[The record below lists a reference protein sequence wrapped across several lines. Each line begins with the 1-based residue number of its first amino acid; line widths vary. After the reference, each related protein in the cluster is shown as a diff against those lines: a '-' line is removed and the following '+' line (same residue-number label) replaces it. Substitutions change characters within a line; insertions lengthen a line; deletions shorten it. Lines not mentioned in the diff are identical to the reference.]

1 MDPKIYKTKDGQKF
15 KVRLATP
22 DDYDESIMTFASVA
36 SEKLYL
42 NTEEVAPDIKN
53 VWTERWKDNGAN
65 HLFCVAEYHG
75 KLTGGIVLN
84 KYSKSPKTFHV
95 LELGM
100 WLLKEYR
107 GDGMGSAMLEYV
119 MNWARETPG
128 IRKIVL
134 GVWSTN
140 IGALALYNKFGF
152 HIEGCHRN
160 IAKING
166 KYADEVLMAY
176 DFENKE

>member
-1 MDPKIYKTKDGQKF
+1 MDPKIYKTKDGKEF

-22 DDYDESIMTFASVA
+22 DDYDVSIMTYASVA
-36 SEKLYL
+36 SEKIYL
-42 NTEEVAPDIKN
+42 NTEQTAPDIKQT
-53 VWTERWKDNGAN
+53 WEERWKVNGTER
-65 HLFCVAEYHG
+65 LFCVVEHKG

-84 KYSKSPKTFHV
+84 PYSRSPKTSHV

-100 WLLKEYR
+100 WLMKEYR
-107 GDGMGSAMLEYV
+107 GNGMGSAMLEYAIE
-119 MNWARETPG
+119 WARQTIG
-128 IRKIVL
+128 VMKIVL

-140 IGALALYNKFGF
+140 IRALALYNKFGF

-160 IAKING
+160 IAKINE